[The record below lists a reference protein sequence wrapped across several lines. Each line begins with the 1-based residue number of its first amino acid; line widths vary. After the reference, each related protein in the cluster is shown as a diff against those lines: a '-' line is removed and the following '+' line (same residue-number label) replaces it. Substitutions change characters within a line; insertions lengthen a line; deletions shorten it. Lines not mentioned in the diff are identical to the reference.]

1 MKKWTRNGLLR
12 SSVLAGF
19 CLASAGAYAQ
29 QQPTETDDPAAGSAP
44 SRETITVTGSRIART
59 GFDLTQPTEVI
70 DSSYIEL
77 RQFTNAADAVGQ
89 LPGVAQ
95 ISPRLGNNVSSAN
108 SGVGQNVISLYG
120 LGSQRTLTLIDGRR
134 FVSSNS
140 PVGGAGAPG
149 SQVDLNNIP
158 MSLIERVE
166 VVKVGGA
173 AVYGADAVA
182 GVVNYILRRDFEGVQ
197 VSSDWRNFGGL
208 HDGYASEFSVRGL
221 MGGNFANG
229 RGNITL
235 ALEYNELPTIARSE
249 VPSRAE
255 QWSLFT
261 PVAANRVLRADNT
274 WPVNQVR
281 LIQNPRAGI
290 LSNGGVI
297 TPGPTLLSNIGL
309 GSWGGTAG
317 FIQFNSDGS
326 GSVVPY
332 NPGQPVDNIVWA
344 AGGDGLDLAATN
356 TSQEGYERF
365 NTALLGSYELAPW
378 LNFNLSVFRNR
389 VTSDA
394 PGFQT
399 WYSTGVFGGTARAL
413 LFNSGNPFLSTSAR
427 AEIEAA
433 AGGPTDFYMHKAWAD
448 EFGARRVFNEN
459 NVESYSFSF
468 DGEFE
473 LMNRTWSWE
482 LAHQLGRS
490 TIFSRRD
497 EPSDHRWFAAMDV
510 GINPGTGELD
520 CRFNY
525 EAGYQSA
532 LLPAGFGVA
541 GTETLLGVAGDCH
554 PFNPFGGASQESIDY
569 ILVPMMRFTTI
580 EQEITAGYVTG
591 DLFNLPAGP
600 LGVAFGFENRRE
612 FADAAVD
619 GTNVMGVTKSGLA
632 TGAGGAYRSWDL
644 YAETIVP
651 LISSDMGLPFIYDL
665 NLEASYRA
673 IDSDRA
679 GRDQAWAVGL
689 NWNPIEDIRFRVNY
703 AETVRAPAVTE
714 LFLPRVLTSQ
724 FAADPCH
731 GPNRGNGP
739 NPAVRQANCDAQG
752 IPDTF
757 VSVATNAS
765 RRGVTGGNPDLTNEQ
780 ATSINYGVIFT
791 PRWVEG
797 LAVSV
802 DFTRIEI
809 TDAITQFTLTNIMEA
824 CYDSTDF
831 PNQFCGMFVR
841 GGDFQLPALDA
852 FTSGYVNAA
861 LRDFDT
867 VEIAVRYDQNVDAI
881 PLLGNVTTN
890 LFGDRDL
897 GRFSGLVRAYNVQTN
912 TTSATGFD
920 FSDTVGQHNNPRWR
934 GDIRLSHMIGQLTS
948 FVDINYSGSG
958 KVNIFSTEP
967 LQYIDQ
973 NGQPY
978 TNLPGIW
985 TFNLGGSYDLTDT
998 LSIRGSVQNVGD
1010 WYPGPTEIAVGR
1022 GTFGRVFS
1030 LGLTARF

>member
-1 MKKWTRNGLLR
+1 MKTWTKSGLLR
-12 SSVLAGF
+12 GSVLAGF
-19 CLASAGAYAQ
+19 CLMSAGAHAQ
-29 QQPTETDDPAAGSAP
+29 QQPEETDATAAGTLPPAD
-44 SRETITVTGSRIART
+44 TIVITGSRIART

-77 RQFTNAADAVGQ
+77 RQFTNPADAVGQ
-89 LPGVAQ
+89 LPGVGQ
-95 ISPRLGNNVSSAN
+95 ISPRLGNNVASAN
-108 SGVGQNVISLYG
+108 SGVGQNIISLYG

-134 FVSSNS
+134 FVSSNA
-140 PVGGAGAPG
+140 PVGGAAAAG

-158 MSLIERVE
+158 MGLIERVE

-182 GVVNYILRRDFEGVQ
+182 GVVNYILRRDFEGVE
-197 VSSDWRNFGGL
+197 VNADWRSFGGL
-208 HDGYASEFSVRGL
+208 HDGYASEYSLRGL
-221 MGGNFANG
+221 IGGNFANG
-229 RGNITL
+229 RGNIAL
-235 ALEYNELPTIARSE
+235 ALEYNELPTIFRSQI
-249 VPSRAE
+249 PSRAE
-255 QWSLFT
+255 QWSSFT
-261 PVAANRVLRADNT
+261 PVAANRVLRDDGT

-281 LIQNPRAGI
+281 LIQDPRAGI
-290 LSNGGVI
+290 LSTGGAI
-297 TPGPTLLSNIGL
+297 TPGPTLLSNVGL
-309 GSWGGTAG
+309 GAWGATG
-317 FIQFNSDGS
+317 FLQFNADGS

-332 NPGQPVDNIVWA
+332 NPGNPVDNLVWA

-365 NTALLGSYELAPW
+365 NTALLASYELAPW

-389 VTSDA
+389 VTGEA

-399 WYSTGVFGGTARAL
+399 WYSTGVFGATAQAL
-413 LFNSGNPFLSTSAR
+413 RFNTGNPFLSPSAR

-433 AGGPTDFYMHKAWAD
+433 AGGPTDFFLHKAWTA
-448 EFGARRVFNEN
+448 EFGARDIFNEN

-468 DGEFE
+468 DGAFE
-473 LMNRTWSWE
+473 LMDRTWSWE
-482 LAHQLGRS
+482 LSHQLGRS

-497 EPSDHRWFAAMDV
+497 EPNDHRWFAAMDV
-510 GINPGTGELD
+510 GINPDTGNLD

-532 LLPAGFGVA
+532 LIPAGFGIA
-541 GTETLLGVAGDCH
+541 GSESLLGVAGDCH

-569 ILVPMMRFTTI
+569 ILVPLMRFTEI
-580 EQEITAGYVTG
+580 EQEITQGFITG

-600 LGVAFGFENRRE
+600 VGVAFGFENRRE
-612 FADAAVD
+612 FAEASVD
-619 GTNVMGVTKSGLA
+619 GTNVMGLTKSGLA
-632 TGAGGAYRSWDL
+632 SGAGGSYRSFDL

-651 LISSDMGLPFIYDL
+651 VVSPDMNFPLIYDL
-665 NLEASYRA
+665 NFEASFRA
-673 IDSDRA
+673 LDSDRA
-679 GRDQAWAVGL
+679 GKDEAWAIGL

-731 GPNRGNGP
+731 GPNRGSGP
-739 NPAVRQANCDAQG
+739 NPAVRQANCDAEG

-765 RRGVTGGNPDLTNEQ
+765 RRGVTGGNPNLTNEQ
-780 ATSINYGVIFT
+780 ATSVNYGVIFT

-797 LAVSV
+797 LAISV

-809 TDAITQFTLTNIMEA
+809 TDAITSFSLTNIMEA
-824 CYDSTDF
+824 CYDATNY
-831 PNQFCGMFVR
+831 PNEFCGLFVR
-841 GGDFQLPALDA
+841 GPDFQLPALDA
-852 FTSGYVNAA
+852 FTSGFVNAA

-867 VEIAVRYDQNVDAI
+867 VEIATRYTQDVNNI
-881 PLLGNVTTN
+881 PLLGTLATN

-897 GRFSGLVRAYNVQTN
+897 GRFDGLVRAYNVQTN

-934 GDIRLSHMIGQLTS
+934 GDIRVSHMIGRLTS
-948 FVDINYSGSG
+948 YLDVQYSGSG
-958 KVNIFSTEP
+958 MRDVESTEP
-967 LQYIDQ
+967 LQFIDQ
-973 NGQPY
+973 NGVPY
-978 TNLPGIW
+978 TNLPAIW
-985 TFNLGGSYDLTDT
+985 TFNVGGSFDLTDAV
-998 LSIRGSVQNVGD
+998 SIRGGVQNVGD
-1010 WYPGPTEIAVGR
+1010 WYPGPREIAVGR
-1022 GTFGRVFS
+1022 GTFGRVYT

>member
-1 MKKWTRNGLLR
+1 MKTWTKSGLLR
-12 SSVLAGF
+12 GSVLAGF
-19 CLASAGAYAQ
+19 CLMSAGAHAQ
-29 QQPTETDDPAAGSAP
+29 QQPEETDATAAGGLPPAD
-44 SRETITVTGSRIART
+44 TIVVTGSRIARS

-70 DSSYIEL
+70 DSGYIQL
-77 RQFTNAADAVGQ
+77 RQLTNAADAVAQ
-89 LPGVAQ
+89 LPGVASL
-95 ISPRLGNNVSSAN
+95 SPRLPNNEASAQ

-134 FVSSNS
+134 FVSSNA
-140 PVGGAGAPG
+140 PVGGAAAPG

-158 MSLIERVE
+158 MGLIERVE

-182 GVVNYILRRDFEGVQ
+182 GVVNYILRRDFEGVE
-197 VSSDWRNFGGL
+197 VNADWRSFGGL
-208 HDGYASEFSVRGL
+208 HDGYASEYSLRGL

-229 RGNITL
+229 RGNIVL
-235 ALEYNELPTIARSE
+235 ALEYNELPTIARADI
-249 VPSRAE
+249 PSRAE

-261 PVAANRVLRADNT
+261 PVAANRVLRADGT
-274 WPVNQVR
+274 WPTNQVR
-281 LIQNPRAGI
+281 LIRDPRAGI
-290 LSNGGVI
+290 LSTGGAI
-297 TPGPTLLSNIGL
+297 TPGSTLLSNIGL
-309 GSWGGTAG
+309 GAWPGTG
-317 FIQFNSDGS
+317 FIQFNADGS

-332 NPGQPVDNIVWA
+332 NPGSPVDNLIWA

-356 TSQEGYERF
+356 TSQEGYERY
-365 NTALLGSYELAPW
+365 NTALLASYELAPW
-378 LNFNLSVFRNR
+378 LNMNVSVFRNR
-389 VTSDA
+389 VTAEA
-394 PGFQT
+394 PGYQT
-399 WYSTGVFGGTARAL
+399 WYSTGVFGGTAQAL
-413 LFNSGNPFLSTSAR
+413 RFNSANPFLSASAR

-433 AGGPTDFYMHKAWAD
+433 AGGPTDFFLHKAWTA
-448 EFGARRVFNEN
+448 EFGARDIFNEN
-459 NVESYSFSF
+459 NVESYSLSF
-468 DGEFE
+468 DGAFD
-473 LMNRTWSWE
+473 LMDRTWSWE
-482 LAHQLGRS
+482 LSHQIGRS

-497 EPSDHRWFAAMDV
+497 EPNDHRWFAAMDV
-510 GINPGTGELD
+510 GINPLTGNLD

-532 LLPAGFGVA
+532 LLPAGFGVS
-541 GTETLLGVAGDCH
+541 GTETLLGVTGDCH

-569 ILVPMMRFTTI
+569 VLVPMMRYTQI
-580 EQEITAGYVTG
+580 EQEITQGFITG

-600 LGVAFGFENRRE
+600 VGVAFGFENRRE

-619 GTNVMGVTKSGLA
+619 GTNVMGLTKNGLA
-632 TGAGGAYRSWDL
+632 SGAGGGYRSFDL

-651 LISSDMGLPFIYDL
+651 VVSPSMNIPLVQDL
-665 NLEASYRA
+665 NFEASFRA

-679 GRDQAWAVGL
+679 GKDEAWAIGL
-689 NWNPIEDIRFRVNY
+689 NWTPIEDIRFRVNY

-739 NPAVRQANCDAQG
+739 NPAVRQANCDAEG
-752 IPDTF
+752 IPATF

-765 RRGVTGGNPDLTNEQ
+765 RRGVTGGNPNLTNEQ

-797 LAVSV
+797 LAISV

-809 TDAITQFTLTNIMEA
+809 TDAITSFSLTNIMEA
-824 CYDSTDF
+824 CYDATNF
-831 PNQFCGMFVR
+831 PNQFCGQFVR
-841 GGDFQLPALDA
+841 GSDFQLPALDA

-867 VEIAVRYDQNVDAI
+867 IEIATRYTQDVNNI
-881 PLLGNVTTN
+881 PLLGTLAMN

-897 GRFSGLVRAYNVQTN
+897 GRFDGLVRAYNVQTN

-934 GDIRLSHMIGQLTS
+934 GDIRMSHMIGRLTS
-948 FVDINYSGSG
+948 YVDVSYSGSG

-973 NGQPY
+973 NGEPY

-985 TFNLGGSYDLTDT
+985 QFNLGGSFDLTDS
-998 LSIRGSVQNVGD
+998 LSIRGAVQNVGD
-1010 WYPGPTEIAVGR
+1010 WYPGPREIAVGR
-1022 GTFGRVFS
+1022 GTFGRVYT
-1030 LGLTARF
+1030 LGLSARF